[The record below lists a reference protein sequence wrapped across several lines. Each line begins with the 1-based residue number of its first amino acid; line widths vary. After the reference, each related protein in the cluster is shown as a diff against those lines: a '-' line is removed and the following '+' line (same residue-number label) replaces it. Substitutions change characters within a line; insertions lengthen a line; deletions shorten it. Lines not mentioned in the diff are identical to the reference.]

1 MLVKNRAQ
9 TGRIG
14 EDLAAEHLERQGYQ
28 IIDRNW
34 RCSLGELDIVAFAG
48 GLTVAVEVK
57 TRRSARFGPPLEAIT
72 EEKLARLR
80 LLAVEWMRAHDR
92 RGRIRLDAIGIEL
105 KPEGRARIQHV
116 EAMS

>member
-1 MLVKNRAQ
+1 MLVNERAE

-14 EDLAAEHLERQGYQ
+14 EDLAAVHLEQQGYV
-28 IIDRNW
+28 IEDRNW
-34 RCSLGELDIVAFAG
+34 RCAMGELDIVASAG
-48 GLTVAVEVK
+48 GVTVAVEVK
-57 TRRSARFGPPLEAIT
+57 TRRSSRFGLPLEAIT
-72 EEKLARLR
+72 AEKLARLR

-92 RGRIRLDAIGIEL
+92 GGRIRLDAIGIEL